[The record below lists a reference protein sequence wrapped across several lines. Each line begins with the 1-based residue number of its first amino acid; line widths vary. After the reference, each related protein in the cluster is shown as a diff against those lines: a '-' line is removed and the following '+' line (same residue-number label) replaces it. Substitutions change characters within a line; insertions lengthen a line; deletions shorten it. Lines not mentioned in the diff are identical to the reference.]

1 MKKWLKWLN
10 HQEEVLA
17 IQSHWRRIWPNYNQS
32 SNNDPTTCWRW
43 RHLVAKKLHEKNQHV
58 SNKNPRVTSPSPQKT
73 KKTHIEKKN
82 RDGPIIRHLRSNN
95 QGLLRSTR
103 STRSI
108 VVYRSTSNG
117 NRGSPATESWFTK
130 DAARNIIY
138 QSLKIQRLGP
148 NLNQEFLI
156 LFTVVSKPGILRV
169 LGHVPLS
176 QRSGFLSWKQYPV
189 MDEFGGCCG
198 FKRAPP
204 CFFSRIRL
212 STISFVAPYHYASN
226 TLAHIST
233 WQVQIG
239 NAKWNEDQ
247 MTLQGH
253 LRWRP
258 HGINY
263 GLLWCEVGTHS
274 SHMVVVPNLRF

>member
-1 MKKWLKWLN
+1 M
-10 HQEEVLA
+10 E
-17 IQSHWRRIWPNYNQS
+17 
-32 SNNDPTTCWRW
+32 
-43 RHLVAKKLHEKNQHV
+43 
-58 SNKNPRVTSPSPQKT
+58 
-73 KKTHIEKKN
+73 
-82 RDGPIIRHLRSNN
+82 
-95 QGLLRSTR
+95 
-103 STRSI
+103 I
-108 VVYRSTSNG
+108 VG
-117 NRGSPATESWFTK
+117 HPATESWFTK

-148 NLNQEFLI
+148 NLNQEFWSSSQ
-156 LFTVVSKPGILRV
+156 LFRNRNFTCV
-169 LGHVPLS
+169 
-176 QRSGFLSWKQYPV
+176 RS
-189 MDEFGGCCG
+189 C
-198 FKRAPP
+198 
-204 CFFSRIRL
+204 
-212 STISFVAPYHYASN
+212 SFVTTIGVPKLKTIPSDGWIWGCLQLQKGSPMFSFPDQIKYHFICGSIPLCFKHFGTY
-226 TLAHIST
+226 IT